1 MTRFLLSGLTL
12 SALLLGTVACKSI
25 GPDPVPY
32 TCESGKT
39 LEAQYPTDEA
49 VFVHYDGRRHRMTRV
64 ISASGARYASGNM
77 EWHTKGTGP
86 GSIGILSNL
95 KDGEAV
101 TPPVDTCTEAH

>member
-1 MTRFLLSGLTL
+1 MTRFLLPLSLLFSALIL
-12 SALLLGTVACKSI
+12 SAGCKKI

-32 TCESGKT
+32 TCESGKV

-49 VFVHYDGRRHRMTRV
+49 VFVYYDGKRHRMTRV
-64 ISASGARYASGNM
+64 IAASGARYAGASM

-86 GSIGILSNL
+86 GSVGILSQL

-101 TPPVDTCTEAH
+101 DPPVDTCKEGN